1 MSIELVYRTSDGTI
15 FSSIV
20 PRRRAMKTDLE
31 ACRLLA
37 EEIDRYGLHKEDA
50 QALAIALTEKF
61 TFTPIPE
68 DF

>member
-15 FSSIV
+15 FSSMCHAEEYED
-20 PRRRAMKTDLE
+20 RLE
-31 ACRLLA
+31 ACKLLA

-61 TFTPIPE
+61 TFPPIPE